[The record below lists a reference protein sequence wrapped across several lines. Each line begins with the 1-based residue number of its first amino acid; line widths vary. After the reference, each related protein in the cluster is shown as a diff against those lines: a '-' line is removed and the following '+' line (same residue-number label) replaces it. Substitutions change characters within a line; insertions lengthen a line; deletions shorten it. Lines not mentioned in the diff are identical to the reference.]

1 MDWRENRI
9 ESAKNGTNPMVLSE
23 MKSGYAVI
31 GDTQF
36 LPGYCV
42 LLPNREV
49 SSLNDLT
56 IPERAQ
62 FLTDMSLIGDAII
75 NVCHPVRVN
84 YDILGNTDAFLHAH
98 VFPRYDWEKEE
109 RRKMPVWLYDS
120 SNWFDE
126 EKQFSIEKHG
136 KLKEEL
142 TKYLSAIYENK

>member
-1 MDWRENRI
+1 MDWKENRI
-9 ESAKNGTNPMVLSE
+9 ESAKNGTNPMVLTE

-42 LLPNREV
+42 LLPKREV
-49 SSLNDLT
+49 PSLNDLS
-56 IPERAQ
+56 ISERAQ

-75 NVCHPVRVN
+75 HVCHPTRVN

-98 VFPRYDWEKEE
+98 IFPRYEWEKEE
-109 RRKMPVWLYDS
+109 RRKMPVWLYDA

-126 EKQFSIEKHG
+126 EKQFNPEKHG
-136 KLKEEL
+136 KIKGALSD
-142 TKYLSAIYENK
+142 YLSRVYDN